1 MIMYQKQLN
10 QFIQNGTYTY
20 KLDNVGNLVIDDNN
34 PSFETKY
41 LKVGLY
47 DYYYNINKIEAIN
60 EVQFEEFIPAISVPI
75 DTNVNTST
83 NFVESILRTSGS
95 LNVSSAGITI
105 TPEALAELEYA
116 ILQLKAERDDAN
128 TKLNTIV
135 SQLTPPS

>member
-1 MIMYQKQLN
+1 MYQEQLN

-20 KLDNVGNLVIDDNN
+20 KLDSVGNFVIDDNN

-41 LKVGLY
+41 LNVGLY
-47 DYYYNINKIEAIN
+47 DYYYNINKIQSIT
-60 EVQFEEFIPAISVPI
+60 EVQFNEFVPTI
-75 DTNVNTST
+75 TST
-83 NFVESILRTSGS
+83 NFVESILRASGS
-95 LNVSSAGITI
+95 LNISSNGITI

>member
-1 MIMYQKQLN
+1 MYQEKLN
-10 QFIQNGTYTY
+10 KFILNGTYDY
-20 KLDNVGNLVIDDNN
+20 QLDTVGNFVIDENN

-47 DYYYNINKIEAIN
+47 DYYYDINKIEYVN
-60 EVQFEEFIPAISVPI
+60 STVFKEFIPIINVPI

-83 NFVESILRTSGS
+83 NFVESILRASGS
-95 LNVSSAGITI
+95 LNVSANGITI

-116 ILQLKAERDDAN
+116 ILQLKGERDHTN
-128 TKLNTIV
+128 TQLNNLV